1 MKKLALVVQRYGLE
15 VNGGAELLMRQMA
28 EHLNGKYD
36 VEVLTTKAVD
46 YLTWKDEY
54 EKNNE
59 VINGVLVRRFGVKKP
74 RSIKRFGHLSMLID
88 KPFNMHFLEDKW
100 VDSQGPYCPELIEYI
115 KANKDKYDVFVFMT
129 YLYYTTVRGIKEV
142 ADKSILIPTA
152 HDEPTIYYDV
162 YKDVF
167 TKPSG
172 IFYCTVTEKN
182 LSDMI

>member
-100 VDSQGPYCPELIEYI
+100 VDSQGPYCPELIRIY
-115 KANKDKYDVFVFMT
+115 
-129 YLYYTTVRGIKEV
+129 
-142 ADKSILIPTA
+142 KS
-152 HDEPTIYYDV
+152 
-162 YKDVF
+162 
-167 TKPSG
+167 
-172 IFYCTVTEKN
+172 
-182 LSDMI
+182 